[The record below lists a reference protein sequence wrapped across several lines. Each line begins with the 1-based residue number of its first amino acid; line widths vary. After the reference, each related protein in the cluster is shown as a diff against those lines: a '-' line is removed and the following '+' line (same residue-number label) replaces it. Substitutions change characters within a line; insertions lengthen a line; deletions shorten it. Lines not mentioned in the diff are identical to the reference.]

1 MIPAPNRQEFTTRIQ
16 YQTRMNT
23 EQAERYSRHIN
34 LPDVGKQGQQK
45 LLNSTALIVGLGGLG
60 SPIAMYLAAAG
71 VGHLIFADF
80 DAVELSNLQ
89 RQVAHTTSSIGQLK
103 THSAKATCLA
113 MNPDIK
119 IETIDEVL
127 DADSLS
133 TLVPR
138 CDVVIEG
145 SDNFPTRFA
154 VNEACVKH
162 KVPLVSGAAIR
173 FDGQVSVFAGH
184 DENIPC
190 YRCLYGGDS
199 DTAET
204 CAQTGVLSPI
214 VGIIGTIQA
223 TEAIKVLANFGS
235 PLYGKLLLLDGLSMQ
250 WNEIELRKNPQC
262 SICSG

>member
-1 MIPAPNRQEFTTRIQ
+1 
-16 YQTRMNT
+16 MND
-23 EQAERYSRHIN
+23 EQKDRYSRHIN
-34 LPDVGKQGQQK
+34 LQDIGATGQQR
-45 LLNSTALIVGLGGLG
+45 LLDSTALIVGLVGLG
-60 SPIAMYLAAAG
+60 SPVAMYLAAAG

-80 DAVELSNLQ
+80 DAIELSNLQ
-89 RQVAHTTSSIGQLK
+89 RQVAHRTASIGELK
-103 THSAKATCLA
+103 THSARDTCLA

-119 IETIDEVL
+119 IDTIDEVL
-127 DADSLS
+127 DADSLTS
-133 TLVPR
+133 LVPR

-154 VNEACVKH
+154 VNEACVTH

-184 DENIPC
+184 NKDIPC

-223 TEAIKVLANFGS
+223 AEAIKVLAKFGS

-250 WNEIELRKNPQC
+250 WNEIELRKNPKC
-262 SICSG
+262 SVCAS